1 MAKNYEQDGKV
12 LTLTAP
18 SGGVVAGKAYAIG
31 TLVAVA
37 LVTATQGEPF
47 AAQTYG
53 VWNLEADKDLT
64 AGAAVGLKSGKIVA
78 AATAEAVACGV
89 VLAAGDGSKDAP
101 LPVLL
106 K

>member
-18 SGGVVAGKAYAIG
+18 TGGVESGKAYAIG
-31 TLVAVA
+31 ALVAVA
-37 LVTATQGEPF
+37 LVSAAEGEQF
-47 AAQTYG
+47 AAQTCG
-53 VWNLEADKDLT
+53 VWSLMADKDLT
-64 AGAAVGLKSGKIVA
+64 LGAAVGLLEGKIVA
-78 AATAEAVACGV
+78 AATSGAVACGV
-89 VLAAGDGSKDAP
+89 VLEAGNGTADAP

>member
-1 MAKNYEQDGKV
+1 MAKNYQQDGSV

-18 SGGVVAGKAYAIG
+18 ANGVESGKAYALG
-31 TLVAVA
+31 TLVYVA
-37 LVTATQGEPF
+37 LSTAVEGETY
-47 AAQTYG
+47 AAKTTG
-53 VWNLEADKDLT
+53 VWLLDADKDLT

-78 AATAEAVACGV
+78 ATTSGAIACGV
-89 VLAAGDGSKDAP
+89 VLESGNGTADAP

>member
-1 MAKNYEQDGKV
+1 MATNYIQDGKV

-18 SGGVVAGKAYAIG
+18 SGGVKSGKAYAIG
-31 TLVAVA
+31 TLVVVA
-37 LVTATQGEPF
+37 LADAPQGADF
-47 AAQTYG
+47 AGQTSG
-53 VWNLEADKDLT
+53 VFNLEADKDLT
-64 AGAAVGLKSGKIVA
+64 AGAAVGLKNGKIVA